1 MHAHRYRHS
10 GSPFTRGDS
19 LQNIAV
25 FPRASQVPFT
35 AAGRRPMLPAC
46 NSEAKAFDTMELRH
60 LRYFVAVAEKLH
72 FSRAAEDLNISTPTL
87 SHQIQALE
95 RMLGAQLLSRRKK
108 SAVTLTQTGKR
119 FLEEARAT
127 LRQAENAELVG
138 KRAARG
144 DIGSIAIGYILSASS
159 IGLLPEM
166 IRTFQ
171 KDNPN
176 VAVHIVRME
185 TFPQMKAL
193 IDGVLDVAFI
203 RAPQR
208 YPAELSGFVVDRHPY
223 YVALPEGHHLA
234 QRKQLSLAM
243 LADESFV
250 AGSLEMEVG
259 FWGNLGAVS
268 KPGQSLRIVQR
279 TPDIFSLLTFVAA
292 GAGLGIIS
300 APMQSVVIPGI
311 VYRKI
316 SGALQEAEIAVAYRK
331 RESAPVVKSFIQRLR
346 TRAGAHS

>member
-1 MHAHRYRHS
+1 
-10 GSPFTRGDS
+10 
-19 LQNIAV
+19 
-25 FPRASQVPFT
+25 
-35 AAGRRPMLPAC
+35 
-46 NSEAKAFDTMELRH
+46 MELRH

-72 FSRAAEDLNISTPTL
+72 FSRAAEELNISTPTL

-108 SAVTLTQTGKR
+108 SAVSLTQTGKR

-127 LRQAENAELVG
+127 LRQAEIAELVG

-176 VAVHIVRME
+176 VSMHIVRME

-193 IDGVLDVAFI
+193 IDGVLDIAFI

-208 YPAELSGFVVDRHPY
+208 YPTELTGFVVHRHPY
-223 YVALPEGHHLA
+223 YVAIPEGHHLA
-234 QRKQLSLAM
+234 RRKQISLTM
-243 LADESFV
+243 LAEEPFV
-250 AGSLEMEVG
+250 AGTLEMEVG
-259 FWGNLGAVS
+259 FWGNLGAIS
-268 KPGQSLRIVQR
+268 KPGQSLRIAQR

-300 APMQSVVIPGI
+300 APMESVVIPGI

-316 SGALQEAEIAVAYRK
+316 AGVLQEAEIAVAYRK

-346 TRAGAHS
+346 TRVGILS

>member
-1 MHAHRYRHS
+1 M
-10 GSPFTRGDS
+10 
-19 LQNIAV
+19 
-25 FPRASQVPFT
+25 
-35 AAGRRPMLPAC
+35 
-46 NSEAKAFDTMELRH
+46 AFEIMELRH

-72 FSRAAEDLNISTPTL
+72 FSRAAEQLNISTPTL

-95 RMLGAQLLSRRKK
+95 TMLGAQLLSRRKK
-108 SAVTLTQTGKR
+108 SAVSLTHTGKR

-159 IGLLPEM
+159 IGLLPEL
-166 IRTFQ
+166 IATFQ
-171 KDNPN
+171 KQNPN
-176 VAVHIVRME
+176 VLLQINRME

-193 IDGVLDVAFI
+193 IDGVIDVAFI

-208 YPAELSGFVVDRHPY
+208 YPAELTGFVVDRHPY
-223 YVALPEGHHLA
+223 YVAIPEGHHLA
-234 QRKQLSLAM
+234 NRKQITLAM
-243 LADESFV
+243 LADEPFV
-250 AGSLEMEVG
+250 GGSLEMEVG
-259 FWGNLGAVS
+259 FWGNLSAVS

-279 TPDIFSLLTFVAA
+279 TPDIFSLLTLVAA

-300 APMQSVVIPGI
+300 APMQGVVIPGI

-316 SGALQEAEIAVAYRK
+316 IGALQEAEIAVAYRK
-331 RESAPVVKSFIQRLR
+331 RENAPVVKLFIDGLR
-346 TRAGAHS
+346 ARASTYS

>member
-1 MHAHRYRHS
+1 LA
-10 GSPFTRGDS
+10 DE
-19 LQNIAV
+19 ID
-25 FPRASQVPFT
+25 
-35 AAGRRPMLPAC
+35 RRPPTDRLT
-46 NSEAKAFDTMELRH
+46 AFHIMELRH

-72 FSRAAEDLNISTPTL
+72 FSRAAEELNISTPTL

-108 SAVTLTQTGKR
+108 SAVLLTQTGKR

-159 IGLLPEM
+159 IGLLPEL
-166 IRTFQ
+166 IGIFQ
-171 KDNPN
+171 KENPN
-176 VAVHIVRME
+176 VSMQLVRME

-193 IDGVLDVAFI
+193 VDGVLDIGFI

-208 YPAELSGFVVDRHPY
+208 YPTELTGFVVDRHPY
-223 YVALPEGHHLA
+223 CVAIPENHPLA
-234 QRKQLSLAM
+234 RRKQITLAM
-243 LADESFV
+243 LAQEEFV
-250 AGSLEMEVG
+250 AGPVEMEVG
-259 FWGNLGAVS
+259 FWGNLGAVA

-292 GAGLGIIS
+292 GVGLGIIS

-331 RESAPVVKSFIQRLR
+331 RENAPVVKSFIHRLR
-346 TRAGAHS
+346 ARTPVHS

>member
-1 MHAHRYRHS
+1 
-10 GSPFTRGDS
+10 
-19 LQNIAV
+19 
-25 FPRASQVPFT
+25 
-35 AAGRRPMLPAC
+35 
-46 NSEAKAFDTMELRH
+46 
-60 LRYFVAVAEKLH
+60 
-72 FSRAAEDLNISTPTL
+72 
-87 SHQIQALE
+87 
-95 RMLGAQLLSRRKK
+95 MLGAQLLSRRKK
-108 SAVTLTQTGKR
+108 SAVMLTQTGKR

-127 LRQAENAELVG
+127 LKQAENAELVG

-176 VAVHIVRME
+176 VSMHIVRME

-193 IDGVLDVAFI
+193 IDGVLDIAFI

-223 YVALPEGHHLA
+223 YVALPEGHPLA
-234 QRKQLSLAM
+234 QRKHLSLAM
-243 LADESFV
+243 LADEPFV

-346 TRAGAHS
+346 TRAGAYS